1 MARRLAPFTPKAY
14 ERGAWIVWTDADGV
28 TRNGQI
34 IDQGPQAGTWWI
46 TSLTPDT
53 DQLETYLL
61 NRLLIRTKY
70 DRMLRD
76 KRVAAGGDSHLYQ
89 VNAAAYAL
97 DERGDMRAVIG
108 DAIAPAVSCDEPQA
122 EALARNGQTLIP
134 LDDAPAETAGTAE
147 TLTEGAAP
155 MATVS
160 APRTPSVAVARELRR
175 LGLVQGPGKDFRV
188 VGAIVKGER
197 DHTYVL
203 LLTADARQLVAD
215 RADDLEAWL
224 AAGPFPFKVSVRYH
238 GSDRPM
244 PSIHNG
250 AAERIRDERPAAVEA
265 APVEE
270 AEELAPV
277 EEVAPAAPVE
287 DVEEPAPAAVDA
299 PTAPA
304 VDEPAEDVDTPQEP
318 AQPVIDHNEQYKQQC
333 QAAALCWSTKQAA
346 HVRAAAAG
354 HLFRD
359 DFADAF
365 RWSTDRAKT
374 GRRVSGSFL
383 APLQAAGFLA
393 LTEAGADGRRVLEAT
408 ADGRRGILV
417 WDQQQPEPTV
427 RNHKQER
434 MPLTPLMWG
443 EEAARRTR
451 EFNAQEEERR
461 VKRDAWWAGHQEA
474 TAAEEQEDK
483 LRAAWAK
490 AEGIRNPC
498 SRRPKGWAPT
508 AEQIAEHRLDPT
520 VVAAL
525 LVEAA
530 DIVATATE
538 AAAAEPAGSTE
549 PTTDTDPWGH
559 RQPGDIVAIDG
570 RPGDWELMARAVRVG
585 VWEVEP
591 AQASDRERTTAETAA
606 LLTLDDAP
614 HVRRGDLVLQ
624 HYPEQTQAATV
635 GDVYRLGRWVAV
647 KEAVTPD
654 GETHTMRD
662 DVDTLEVVTREQL
675 DRAVRLDVEAGD
687 HHGRIV
693 EVIVSRHAGTFRVV
707 CGCLQGLEVCRAG
720 RKVGYS
726 SSVEAA
732 RALWEWHAA
741 GQVGPAPEDFAAPA
755 PLPAP
760 RAARLDWCTAA

>member
-1 MARRLAPFTPKAY
+1 MARRTAYAPKAY
-14 ERGAWIVWTDADGV
+14 ECGSWVTWTDADGA

-34 IDQGPQAGTWWI
+34 IDQGPQSGTWWI
-46 TSLTPDT
+46 TSLTADT

-61 NRLLIRTKY
+61 VRLLIRTRC

-76 KRVAAGGDSHLYQ
+76 KRVANGGDSHLYQ
-89 VNAAAYAL
+89 VNVAAYAL
-97 DERGDMRAVIG
+97 DERGDMRAVLG
-108 DAIAPAVSCDEPQA
+108 DAIAPAVSCGEPQA

-134 LDDAPAETAGTAE
+134 LGGAPAESAGTAE
-147 TLTEGAAP
+147 TLIEGAAP

-160 APRTPSVAVARELRR
+160 APRTPAVAVARELRR
-175 LGLVQGPGKDFRV
+175 IGLEQGKGKDFRV
-188 VGAIVKGER
+188 LGHKVDGER
-197 DHTYVL
+197 DHTYVEL
-203 LLTADARQLVAD
+203 LNADARQLVAE

-224 AAGPFPFKVSVRYH
+224 ASGPFPFTVSVRYYD
-238 GSDRPM
+238 SPRPW
-244 PSIHNG
+244 PSIRNG
-250 AAERIRDERPAAVEA
+250 ATERIRDEQPAA
-265 APVEE
+265 EE
-270 AEELAPV
+270 APV
-277 EEVAPAAPVE
+277 EEVATAAVDTPAAPAVE
-287 DVEEPAPAAVDA
+287 D
-299 PTAPA
+299 
-304 VDEPAEDVDTPQEP
+304 PAEDVDTPQEP
-318 AQPVIDHNEQYKQQC
+318 AQPVVDYSERYRQEC

-393 LTEAGADGRRVLEAT
+393 LTEPGDDGRRVVEAT

-417 WDQQQPEPTV
+417 WDQQQPEPTT

-451 EFNAQEEERR
+451 EFNAQEDERR
-461 VKRDAWWAGHQEA
+461 LKRDAWWAGHQEA
-474 TAAEEQEDK
+474 TAADEQEEK
-483 LRAAWAK
+483 LRAAWVK
-490 AEGIRNPC
+490 VESIRNAFA
-498 SRRPKGWAPT
+498 RRPKGWTPT
-508 AEQIAEHRLDPT
+508 AEQIAEHRLDPAA
-520 VVAAL
+520 VAAL
-525 LVEAA
+525 LLEAA
-530 DIVATATE
+530 AIVAAAAE
-538 AAAAEPAGSTE
+538 AAAAEPAGSDE
-549 PTTDTDPWGH
+549 PTTDTDPWGDH
-559 RQPGDIVAIDG
+559 QPGDIVAIDG
-570 RPGDWELMARAVRVG
+570 RPGDWELMTRAERIG

-591 AQASDRERTTAETAA
+591 AQANDRERTTAETAA
-606 LLTLDDAP
+606 LRTLDDAP

-624 HYPEQTQAATV
+624 HYPEQTRAATV

-647 KEAVTPD
+647 KHGENPD
-654 GETHTMRD
+654 GTPFTMTD

-675 DRAVRLDVEAGD
+675 KRAVRLPVEAGD
-687 HHGRIV
+687 HQGRIV
-693 EVIVSRHAGTFRVV
+693 EVLVSRHAGSFRVV
-707 CGCLQGLEVCRAG
+707 CQCLEGLEVCRDE

-741 GQVGPAPEDFAAPA
+741 GQVGPAPEGFAAPA
-755 PLPAP
+755 PVPAP
-760 RAARLDWCTAA
+760 RSTARLDWCTAA

>member
-1 MARRLAPFTPKAY
+1 MARRPAPFTPKAY

-89 VNAAAYAL
+89 VNAAAYVM
-97 DERGDMRAVIG
+97 DERGDMHAVIG
-108 DAIAPAVSCDEPQA
+108 DAIAPAFSCDEPQA

-134 LDDAPAETAGTAE
+134 LNDAPAETVGTAE

-155 MATVS
+155 MATITVT
-160 APRTPSVAVARELRR
+160 APRTPTVAVARELRR
-175 LGLVQGPGKDFRV
+175 LGLAQGPGKDFRV
-188 VGAIVKGER
+188 VGAVVKGER
-197 DHTYVL
+197 DHTYVEL
-203 LLTADARQLVAD
+203 LNADARQLVAE
-215 RADDLEAWL
+215 RAEDIEASL
-224 AAGPFPFKVSVRYH
+224 ATGPFPFTVSVRYH
-238 GSDRPM
+238 GTDRPM

-250 AAERIRDERPAAVEA
+250 AAERIRDEQPAADEVTVE
-265 APVEE
+265 
-270 AEELAPV
+270 
-277 EEVAPAAPVE
+277 AAPVE
-287 DVEEPAPAAVDA
+287 DVEEAAPEEAAPAAVGTPA
-299 PTAPA
+299 APA

-318 AQPVIDHNEQYKQQC
+318 AQPVVDHNEQYKQQC
-333 QAAALCWSTKQAA
+333 QAAALVWSIKQAA

-393 LTEAGADGRRVLEAT
+393 LTEPGADGRRIVEAT
-408 ADGRRGILV
+408 TDGRRGILV
-417 WDQQQPEPTV
+417 WDLQQPEPTT

-451 EFNAQEEERR
+451 EFNAQEDERR

-474 TAAEEQEDK
+474 TAPDEQEDK
-483 LRAAWAK
+483 LRAAWVK
-490 AEGIRNPC
+490 AEGIH
-498 SRRPKGWAPT
+498 SASARRPKGWTPT

-525 LVEAA
+525 LLEAA
-530 DIVATATE
+530 AIVATAAK
-538 AAAAEPAGSTE
+538 AAAAEPAGSDET
-549 PTTDTDPWGH
+549 TTDTDPWGDH
-559 RQPGDIVAIDG
+559 QPGDIVAIDG
-570 RPGDWELMARAVRVG
+570 RPGDWELMTRAERIG
-585 VWEVEP
+585 VWEIEP

-606 LLTLDDAP
+606 LRTLDDAP
-614 HVRRGDLVLQ
+614 RVRRGDLVLQ

-647 KEAVTPD
+647 KEAITPD
-654 GETHTMRD
+654 GETHTMLD

-675 DRAVRLDVEAGD
+675 DRAVRLPVEDGD
-687 HHGRIV
+687 HQGQIV
-693 EVIVSRHAGTFRVV
+693 EVLVSRHAGTFRVT
-707 CGCLQGLEVCRAG
+707 CQCLEGLEVCRDG

-741 GQVGPAPEDFAAPA
+741 GQVGPAPEDFATPA
-755 PLPAP
+755 PLPVP